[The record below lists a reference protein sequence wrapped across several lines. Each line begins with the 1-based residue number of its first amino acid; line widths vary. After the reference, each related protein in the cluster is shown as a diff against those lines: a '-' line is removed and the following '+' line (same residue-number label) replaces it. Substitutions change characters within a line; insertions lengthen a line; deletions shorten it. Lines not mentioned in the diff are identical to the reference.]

1 MILAANV
8 EEVEAAVDG
17 GGRII
22 NGGREAVRAKVEGG
36 VMVGVNEMFQL
47 KNGCR
52 RVYELGDRSCY
63 EDTTTG
69 M

>member
-22 NGGREAVRAKVEGG
+22 NGGREAVRAKV
-36 VMVGVNEMFQL
+36 
-47 KNGCR
+47 
-52 RVYELGDRSCY
+52 
-63 EDTTTG
+63 
-69 M
+69 